1 MGSRLADDIKYVL
14 QERMFE
20 MIELQIG
27 EFEQSVNSIIESKV
41 NETKSSAGDKF
52 ETGRAMMQLE
62 LDKIESQLDQLKFT
76 KNQLKQIP
84 SQLTNNQVALG
95 SLVVSDKGN
104 FYISVSL
111 GKVDVDGQN
120 YFTLSAQ
127 APLSKVMLGKRVGE
141 TVKMRDRNY
150 KIMEIR

>member
-1 MGSRLADDIKYVL
+1 MGTRPLDDIKYVL

-20 MIELQIG
+20 MLELQIAD
-27 EFEQSVNSIIESKV
+27 FDQSISSIIESKM

-76 KNQLKQIP
+76 KNQLKQISP
-84 SQLTNNQVALG
+84 QLTNDQVTLG
-95 SLVVSDKGN
+95 SLVVSDIGN

-111 GKVDVDGQN
+111 GKVGIDGQT
-120 YFTLSAQ
+120 YFTLSAE
-127 APLSKVMLGKRVGE
+127 APLSKVMIGKRIGE
-141 TVKMRDRNY
+141 SVQMRNRAY
-150 KIMEIR
+150 KIIDIL

>member
-1 MGSRLADDIKYVL
+1 MVSRLADNIKYVL

-20 MIELQIG
+20 KIEIQIG
-27 EFEQSVNSIIESKV
+27 EFNQSVSSILDSKM

-62 LDKIESQLDQLKFT
+62 LDKIESQLDQLKFI
-76 KNQLKQIP
+76 KNQLKQI
-84 SQLTNNQVALG
+84 SHQITNDHVALG
-95 SLVVSDKGN
+95 SLVVSDKGS

-111 GKVDVDGQN
+111 GKVKIEEQT

-127 APLSKVMLGKRVGE
+127 APLSKVMLGKRIGE
-141 TVKMRDRNY
+141 SVQMRNRTY
-150 KIMEIR
+150 KIIDIR